1 MKFKVMFEEMG
12 CLGDEVDE
20 IIPVF
25 RQNNK
30 IIRVSDVT
38 LHSEDMLYI
47 LIKGVH
53 IDINKELGS
62 EIPKGKTNI
71 IFC

>member
-1 MKFKVMFEEMG
+1 MKFKVMLEEMG
-12 CLGDEVDE
+12 HLEDEVDE
-20 IIPVF
+20 ITPVV

-30 IIRVSDVT
+30 IIRVSDIT

-62 EIPKGKTNI
+62 EIPKGKTDV